1 MNADRRDDDAAEAGR
16 PEGADDAAAS
26 ARVGADGAN
35 GANGPGAPVD
45 VTGDADGLT
54 LRLRPGGAVQS
65 RMSLRQPDALD
76 LEYTRLMMGFLL
88 FEPAPAHIVQIGL
101 GGGSL
106 AKFCHRY
113 LPHARITVVEID
125 PRVIALRDS
134 FRIPPDDARLRVVPG
149 DGADYVRAHAQTAD
163 VLLLDGYDDNG
174 LPTRLRGREF
184 FEDCRRC
191 LRHRGILVANLHRQ
205 APDYSPCLHDLM
217 ALFPSGLLE
226 VADEDLAN
234 SIVYAS
240 AADLAARLRAD
251 AILRPDGLAKEAWRQ
266 LMPTFRTIAATMALR

>member
-1 MNADRRDDDAAEAGR
+1 MNEDPRDDAGEAGRTGGVDDAA
-16 PEGADDAAAS
+16 GASRADAAGAAAGTTPPVL
-26 ARVGADGAN
+26 AR
-35 GANGPGAPVD
+35 
-45 VTGDADGLT
+45 DAEGLT

-88 FEPAPAHIVQIGL
+88 FEPEPAHIVQIGL

-113 LPHARITVVEID
+113 LPRARITVVEID
-125 PRVIALRDS
+125 PRVIALRDA
-134 FRIPPDDARLRVVPG
+134 FRIPPDDARLRVVQG
-149 DGADYVRAHAQTAD
+149 DGADFVRAHAQTAD

-174 LPTRLRGREF
+174 LPARLRGREF
-184 FEDCRRC
+184 FEGCRRC

-205 APDYSPCLHDLM
+205 APDYAPCLHDLM

-240 AADLAARLRAD
+240 AADLGGRLRAD
-251 AILRPDGLAKEAWRQ
+251 AILRPDGLGKEAWRQ
-266 LMPTFRTIAATMALR
+266 LMPTFRMIAATMALR

>member
-1 MNADRRDDDAAEAGR
+1 MTSDSRDTDKEAGR
-16 PEGADDAAAS
+16 TAGATGGADAAP
-26 ARVGADGAN
+26 RVPALVRDT
-35 GANGPGAPVD
+35 D
-45 VTGDADGLT
+45 SLT

-88 FEPAPAHIVQIGL
+88 FQPEPAHIVQIGL

-106 AKFCHRY
+106 AKFCHRF
-113 LPHARITVVEID
+113 LPRARITVVEID
-125 PRVIALRDS
+125 PRVIAMRDE
-134 FRIPPDDARLRVVPG
+134 FRIPPDDARLSVVQG
-149 DGADYVRAHAQTAD
+149 DGADFVRTHAQAAD

-174 LPTRLRGREF
+174 LPARLRGREF

-191 LRHRGILVANLHRQ
+191 LRHHGILVANLHRQ
-205 APDYSPCLHDLM
+205 AQDYSPCLYDLM

-240 AADLAARLRAD
+240 AADLAGRLRAD
-251 AILRPDGLAKEAWRQ
+251 AILRPDNLAKEAWRQ
-266 LMPTFRTIAATMALR
+266 LMPTFRMIAATMALR